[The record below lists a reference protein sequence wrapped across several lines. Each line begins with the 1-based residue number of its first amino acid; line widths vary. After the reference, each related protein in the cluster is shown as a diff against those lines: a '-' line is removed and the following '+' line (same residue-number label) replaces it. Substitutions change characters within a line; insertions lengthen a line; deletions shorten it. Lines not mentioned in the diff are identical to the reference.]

1 MLRGSLFT
9 GTRQP
14 PLCAKGLATR
24 ELDGTAGA
32 RSLVQPSAAWA
43 LVSWQQPPVMLGVGV
58 LTRAVSSSPVSSPE
72 AAAAAQGLEVGR
84 HVLGAQQTF
93 ELGRRGPRVE
103 EPGSSV
109 GQMRVTLG
117 VGPPGERQPEDRL
130 EAMGCTALKTRVR
143 WMSGCRLLG
152 VSLGASLG
160 ASLGVSLGAPPCS
173 LGGTALD
180 GSAGGAEGCR
190 PDVRGAGRT
199 GGSSRAQQGDGAV
212 AGCSEVRPPPGGA
225 APQPPPQAP
234 PGPARI
240 PRLLLQAGLGPL
252 GPGTCWGVGWGS
264 GTSSFP
270 TWSQASPH
278 PTQP

>member
-152 VSLGASLG
+152 VSLGASVGVSPGAGLGTSLGASLGASPGASPGASLEASLG

-199 GGSSRAQQGDGAV
+199 GGSSRAQQG
-212 AGCSEVRPPPGGA
+212 R
-225 APQPPPQAP
+225 
-234 PGPARI
+234 R
-240 PRLLLQAGLGPL
+240 
-252 GPGTCWGVGWGS
+252 GS
-264 GTSSFP
+264 GGL
-270 TWSQASPH
+270 Q
-278 PTQP
+278 

>member
-14 PLCAKGLATR
+14 PPCAKGLATR

-160 ASLGVSLGAPPCS
+160 VSPGAGLGASPGASLGASLGVSLGAPPCS

-199 GGSSRAQQGDGAV
+199 GGSSRAQQG
-212 AGCSEVRPPPGGA
+212 R
-225 APQPPPQAP
+225 
-234 PGPARI
+234 R
-240 PRLLLQAGLGPL
+240 
-252 GPGTCWGVGWGS
+252 GS
-264 GTSSFP
+264 GGL
-270 TWSQASPH
+270 Q
-278 PTQP
+278 

>member
-160 ASLGVSLGAPPCS
+160 VSPGAGLGASPGASLGASLGVSLGAPPCS

-199 GGSSRAQQGDGAV
+199 GGSSRAQQG
-212 AGCSEVRPPPGGA
+212 R
-225 APQPPPQAP
+225 
-234 PGPARI
+234 R
-240 PRLLLQAGLGPL
+240 
-252 GPGTCWGVGWGS
+252 GS
-264 GTSSFP
+264 GGL
-270 TWSQASPH
+270 Q
-278 PTQP
+278 

>member
-1 MLRGSLFT
+1 M
-9 GTRQP
+9 
-14 PLCAKGLATR
+14 
-24 ELDGTAGA
+24 
-32 RSLVQPSAAWA
+32 
-43 LVSWQQPPVMLGVGV
+43 
-58 LTRAVSSSPVSSPE
+58 
-72 AAAAAQGLEVGR
+72 
-84 HVLGAQQTF
+84 
-93 ELGRRGPRVE
+93 E

-152 VSLGASLG
+152 VSLGASVGVSPGAGLGTSLGASLGASPGASPGASLEASLG

-199 GGSSRAQQGDGAV
+199 GGSSRAQQG
-212 AGCSEVRPPPGGA
+212 R
-225 APQPPPQAP
+225 
-234 PGPARI
+234 R
-240 PRLLLQAGLGPL
+240 
-252 GPGTCWGVGWGS
+252 GS
-264 GTSSFP
+264 GGL
-270 TWSQASPH
+270 Q
-278 PTQP
+278 